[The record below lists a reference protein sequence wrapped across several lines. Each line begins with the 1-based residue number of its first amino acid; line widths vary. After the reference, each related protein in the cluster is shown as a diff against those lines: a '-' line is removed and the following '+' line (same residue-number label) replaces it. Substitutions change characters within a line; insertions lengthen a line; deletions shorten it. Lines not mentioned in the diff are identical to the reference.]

1 VELIRGLYNLKQIS
15 NTGNSAADSR
25 RSTAGAV
32 LTVGAFDGLHRGH
45 QTVLNHV
52 VAMAAKRNVKSIVL
66 TLDPL
71 PREFF
76 FPLLAPPRLM
86 SFREKF
92 EGLQALGIDY
102 MLLIKFDEKLRNVE
116 ASEFIDD
123 IFVNRLKVGHVVIGD
138 DFHFGHDGKGDYNLL
153 KKAGAADSF
162 TVESTST
169 IQSVDG
175 GRVSSS
181 RIRDLLQNADFKMAE
196 KLLGRPYSISGK
208 VVYGQ
213 QLASRLGVPTANVEL
228 HRLRAAMSG
237 VYATEAQVQ
246 GEQEW
251 WPGVANVGTRPTIN
265 DRTKA
270 ILEVHMLGY
279 TDNLYGRRIT
289 VRFRHKIRDEQ
300 KFDSIDA
307 LKLQIH
313 QDIDYARQWFAKH

>member
-1 VELIRGLYNLKQIS
+1 MKLIRGLYNLKQCS
-15 NTGNSAADSR
+15 GTEGLAAGSRSA
-25 RSTAGAV
+25 TAGAV

-45 QTVLNHV
+45 QTVLKHV
-52 VAMAAKRNVKSIVL
+52 VAMAAERKVKSIVL

-76 FPLLAPPRLM
+76 FPLSAPPRLM

-92 EGLQALGIDY
+92 EGLQSLGIDL
-102 MLLIKFDEKLRNVE
+102 MLLIKFDDKLRNVE
-116 ASEFIDD
+116 ASTFIND
-123 IFVNRLKVGHVVIGD
+123 IFINTLQIGHVVIGD
-138 DFHFGHDGKGDYNLL
+138 DFRFGHDGKGDYNLL
-153 KKAGAADSF
+153 KKAGDADSF

-169 IQSVDG
+169 IQSIDG

-181 RIRDLLQNADFKMAE
+181 RIRDLLQSADFITAE

-208 VVYGQ
+208 VGYGQ

-237 VYATEAQVQ
+237 VYATEARVQ
-246 GEQEW
+246 GEQTW
-251 WPGVANVGTRPTIN
+251 WPAVANVGTRPTIN

-279 TDNLYGRRIT
+279 DGKLYGRRIT

-300 KFDSIDA
+300 KFDSIDD
-307 LKLQIH
+307 LKTQIYK
-313 QDIDYARQWFAKH
+313 DIDYAKQWFTKH